1 MNGKNKDKFIQP
13 QDTIP
18 VLKQDT
24 LIKIDSVPASSLVRK
39 DTSST
44 DSIQKTTKKYSL
56 EEADSILIK
65 NEQRLKKIEYA
76 RAVKA
81 KEQKLIALKKLEVEQ
96 QKSDFE
102 LNNIIFSFDSLNNW
116 PNPYFLDNIQF
127 DPIDKASLQSD
138 FYIYEDLGSTKDTT
152 ERTSTQPD
160 KSFISRF
167 NSNSVE
173 KAGHAW
179 FLIIFILVLA
189 QLARVRLYYGKF
201 FGPVLF
207 SSISYQTEN
216 NLYRNRNT
224 QFFQYSFNLN
234 TIFFL
239 IVPLFI
245 IQVSE
250 SFHIN
255 ILKYSSVVNYLV
267 LVAVVFAW
275 FILKYIVS
283 KLIGYISLSQK
294 LFDEYFFTY
303 SLSIK
308 NIALLL
314 IPVSIFI
321 AYVDIGFNHVFIFLG
336 IAIMGLAYI
345 LRVSRLLFL
354 FLSKRFSVL
363 YGILY
368 LCALEILPILILIR
382 IFVPL

>member
-1 MNGKNKDKFIQP
+1 MNGKNTNKFIQP

-24 LIKIDSVPASSLVRK
+24 LIKIDSVPASSLIQK

-44 DSIQKTTKKYSL
+44 DSIQKTAKKYSL
-56 EEADSILIK
+56 DEADSILIK
-65 NEQRLKKIEYA
+65 NEQRLKKIDSV

-81 KEQKLIALKKLEVEQ
+81 KKQKLIALKKLEEEQ

-116 PNPYFLDNIQF
+116 PDPYFLDNIQI
-127 DPIDKASLQSD
+127 DPIDKASQESD
-138 FYIYEDLGSTKDTT
+138 FFIYEDPGSTKDTT

-167 NSNSVE
+167 DSNNVE
-173 KAGHAW
+173 KTGHAW

-189 QLARVRLYYGKF
+189 QLARIRLYYGKF

-245 IQVSE
+245 IQISE
-250 SFHIN
+250 SFDL
-255 ILKYSSVVNYLV
+255 IL
-267 LVAVVFAW
+267 FW
-275 FILKYIVS
+275 
-283 KLIGYISLSQK
+283 
-294 LFDEYFFTY
+294 
-303 SLSIK
+303 
-308 NIALLL
+308 
-314 IPVSIFI
+314 
-321 AYVDIGFNHVFIFLG
+321 
-336 IAIMGLAYI
+336 
-345 LRVSRLLFL
+345 LRW
-354 FLSKRFSVL
+354 FLSGLF
-363 YGILY
+363 
-368 LCALEILPILILIR
+368 
-382 IFVPL
+382 